1 VEEVIKLN
9 LGCGSHSVKGWIN
22 IDMHRGADIPPDY
35 QGDITDR
42 DWLTSVILTEKLV
55 HSENDVDDPAG
66 RRLVCTADEILVS
79 HTLEHFEWST
89 DPLWMWVE
97 LLKPGGRFIA
107 VVPDALHSC
116 QLADIGLIGKDW
128 LVNIVFGM
136 DRQGPRPELQH
147 HRVYTPSILIKEL
160 REHGLVSVQRVVK
173 GQERWKELVEEGVIH
188 ADIEEQIVCEGWKP

>member
-1 VEEVIKLN
+1 MIRLN
-9 LGCGSHSVKGWIN
+9 LGCGAHSVKGWIN
-22 IDMHRGADIPPDY
+22 IDMHRGADVQPDY

-42 DWLTSVILTEKLV
+42 AFLAEVICIARILWKREDRNKPSVDAV
-55 HSENDVDDPAG
+55 
-66 RRLVCTADEILVS
+66 LVS

-173 GQERWKELVEEGVIH
+173 GQERWKELVEEGIIH